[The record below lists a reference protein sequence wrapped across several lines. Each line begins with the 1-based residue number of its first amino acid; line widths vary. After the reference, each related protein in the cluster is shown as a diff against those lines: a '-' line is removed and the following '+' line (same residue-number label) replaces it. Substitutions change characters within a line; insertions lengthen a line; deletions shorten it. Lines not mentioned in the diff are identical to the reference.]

1 LFAAAFAWCEYAT
14 RRHSGGQQGA
24 SKVPQT
30 NALKSWQR
38 FAAPRAAGRAPA
50 GADCVARRQGGG
62 AYSLLLSPLYCE
74 CGCSVCRGWRA
85 SSASLLNQQQC
96 WALPW
101 CGDCLQAGGQC
112 CRHQT
117 STCCYLKSGAVSAFH
132 SLAAQLCPL
141 LAVDSRPSS
150 VALRL
155 YAVCSM
161 VYRQRSSGAYCTCKA
176 ASSLYAASA
185 VPLWAAQRTRQRG
198 AALAGRAAGVR
209 GGGRQPQQGQPE
221 QPARQRQ
228 VAPAVHHELQHPGH
242 QPAAVPAAGRRH
254 LPDHRCAA
262 LARPPM
268 LSTAAEAVSKRLH
281 LLLMKRLCFLLH
293 TLVRLGQW
301 AGARAGLCA
310 CAEWWQVV
318 CVPLQPTVL
327 HPCRA
332 PC

>member
-1 LFAAAFAWCEYAT
+1 LIAAAFAWCEYAT

-30 NALKSWQR
+30 YALKSWQC

-155 YAVCSM
+155 YAVCCM
-161 VYRQRSSGAYCTCKA
+161 VYRQRSSGAYCTFKA
-176 ASSLYAASA
+176 ASSLYAAMPCRCGQHRERASA
-185 VPLWAAQRTRQRG
+185 ARPWQVERLASEVEAVNPNKASLSSPLVNGKWRLLYTTSSSILGTSRPPFLRPGGDIYQTIG
-198 AALAGRAAGVR
+198 APRLHGL
-209 GGGRQPQQGQPE
+209 PCCP
-221 QPARQRQ
+221 QRQ
-228 VAPAVHHELQHPGH
+228 KP
-242 QPAAVPAAGRRH
+242 
-254 LPDHRCAA
+254 
-262 LARPPM
+262 
-268 LSTAAEAVSKRLH
+268 
-281 LLLMKRLCFLLH
+281 
-293 TLVRLGQW
+293 
-301 AGARAGLCA
+301 
-310 CAEWWQVV
+310 
-318 CVPLQPTVL
+318 
-327 HPCRA
+327 
-332 PC
+332 